1 MFINRCLK
9 IHLFFLNSYILLGDN
24 MNNTVFAFLL
34 TILAG
39 FSTMIG
45 AIAIFIKRRNHDIII
60 LSSLA
65 FAAGVMITVSI
76 TDLVPESIVLLRDN
90 LSTLGTIF
98 ISLLGI
104 LFGIVISMLIDYYLP
119 DKPVSNTKDKSL
131 FKVGIISMIAIIL
144 HNIPEG
150 IATFIATNNN
160 VNLGISLAIAIAM
173 HNIPEGI
180 SISVPI
186 YYSTGSKLKAIL
198 YTLISALSEPFG
210 ALITFLFLKN
220 YMNDIVLGVLFSII
234 AGIMLQISF
243 CELIPTARKY
253 KNNKYLIVFFMLGV
267 LFMLIKFFI

>member
-1 MFINRCLK
+1 M
-9 IHLFFLNSYILLGDN
+9 DN
-24 MNNTVFAFLL
+24 TFFAFLL

-45 AIAIFIKRRNHDIII
+45 AIVIFIKKDNHDKII

-76 TDLVPESIVLLRDN
+76 TDLIPESIVLLREN
-90 LSTLGTIF
+90 LSEISTILLCILGI
-98 ISLLGI
+98 LLGI
-104 LFGIVISMLIDYYLP
+104 IISMLIDYYLP
-119 DKPVSNTKDKSL
+119 DTKINKAQDKSL

-150 IATFIATNNN
+150 IATFVATNNDIS
-160 VNLGISLAIAIAM
+160 LGISLAIAIAM

-186 YYSTGSKLKAIL
+186 YYSTGSRKSAIL
-198 YTLISALSEPFG
+198 YTFVSALSEPFG

-220 YMNDIVLGVLFSII
+220 IMNDVVLGILFAAI
-234 AGIMLQISF
+234 AGIMLQIST
-243 CELIPTARKY
+243 CELIPTAKKY
-253 KNNKYLIVFFMLGV
+253 KSTKYLIIYFLVGTIFML
-267 LFMLIKFFI
+267 LKFFI